1 MRTVDVVRL
10 VVLCVSYVATA
21 QFGLSL
27 DAVHSVATAVWP
39 PTGIALM
46 ALVLGGCR
54 LWPGIACGAFLANL
68 WAGVPVPVACG
79 IALGNTLEALVGALL
94 LQRLVGFSPALDR
107 LRDVL
112 GLVVLAAVLST
123 LVSATVGVTSSWLGD
138 LIPAATFGKAWLTW
152 WLGDAMGALVVA
164 PLLFV
169 WSGRGHFSR
178 PHLWVVEAVVVGV
191 AVGALSLLVFGGV
204 APNLIDFPYILFPA
218 LIWAAVRL
226 GPPGAISAT
235 GLVSAIAIWGT
246 IQGFGPFAGQSLHDR
261 LLALQAFL
269 SIVAMT
275 TLVLAAVVAERRKAD
290 AVAQEQRERL
300 AVTLFSIGDAVMAT
314 DTQGQVTFMN
324 PVAATVT
331 GWPEA
336 EVLGKNITEVFQIIN
351 EYSRQVVENPI
362 TKVLREGTVVGLAN
376 HTLLIARDGVERPI
390 DDSGAPIRGPRG
402 TLLGV
407 VLVFRDVTE
416 RRRAEETR
424 ARLAAIVDSSED
436 AIIGKTLDG
445 IITSWNQGAERMYG
459 YTTDQVIG
467 QPIALLAPP
476 DRPDEIPGVLARLA
490 RGEAIE
496 RYETLRVRCDG
507 QVFPVSLTISPIR
520 DLQGTIIGAAT
531 IGRDITVQK
540 QAEAEAERR
549 RRETEMLADLA
560 QSLSASLDLA
570 TVLQRVVA
578 GAQELCASER
588 AILMLREP
596 DSDVLV
602 GRYEVGAPHMAYAGL
617 RIEPGKGLGGQVLR
631 TARPWRTDNYATDP
645 RFSKEYLAGARAEG
659 NIAVLAVPILNG
671 TRVDG
676 VFYVSNPSSQP
687 FTDRDEELLVRLA
700 SHATIAIQN
709 AQLYWQAQEELA
721 QRRQAEAQLTASL
734 REKEVL
740 LKEVHHRVKNNMQIV
755 SSLLELQSDAIDDT
769 VLLAPFR
776 DSQDRIR
783 SMALI
788 HETLYQSQ
796 DLARV
801 DLARYIH
808 TLSAQLVRSYTVDP
822 QRITIR
828 IQVEPVILDIDQA
841 IPCGLIL
848 NELLSNA
855 FKYAFPQGRTGE
867 VHVELHA
874 DTAQQAALV
883 VRDNGIGFPD
893 TIDFRHTESLGLQLV
908 AMLTEQLQGTIALQR
923 AGGTIFTLTF
933 PVSHVET

>member
-1 MRTVDVVRL
+1 MRTPDVVRM
-10 VVLCVSYVATA
+10 VGLCICYVATA
-21 QFGLSL
+21 KFGLSF

-39 PTGIALM
+39 PTGIALV
-46 ALVLGGCR
+46 ALVLGGCH
-54 LWPGIACGAFLANL
+54 LWPGITCGAFLVNL
-68 WAGVPVPVACG
+68 WAGAPVPVACG
-79 IALGNTLEALVGALL
+79 IALGNTLEALVGTLL
-94 LQRLVGFSPALDR
+94 LQRVVGFSPALGR

-123 LVSATVGVTSSWLGD
+123 LVSATVGVISGWLGG
-138 LIPAATFGKAWLTW
+138 LIPAATFGKAWRTW
-152 WLGDAMGALVVA
+152 WLGDAMGDLVVA

-169 WSGRGHFSR
+169 WSGCGCFFR
-178 PHLWVVEAVVVGV
+178 PRLWIAEAVAVCMV
-191 AVGALSLLVFGGV
+191 AGALSLLVFGGM
-204 APNLIDFPYILFPA
+204 APNLIDSPYILFPA

-226 GPPGAISAT
+226 GPQGAITALS
-235 GLVSAIAIWGT
+235 LISAIAVWGT
-246 IQGFGPFAGQSLHDR
+246 VRGFDPFAGHSLHEN

-269 SIVAMT
+269 SIVAVT
-275 TLVLAAVVAERRKAD
+275 TLVLAAVVAERQQAD

-300 AVTLFSIGDAVMAT
+300 AVTLRSIGDAVIAT
-314 DTQGQVTFMN
+314 DTQGRVTFMN
-324 PVAATVT
+324 PVAAVVT

-336 EVLGKNITEVFQIIN
+336 EALGQDITAVFHIIN
-351 EYSRQVVENPI
+351 EYTRQAVENPI
-362 TKVLREGTVVGLAN
+362 VKVLREGAVVGLAN

-402 TLLGV
+402 SLLGV

-416 RRRAEETR
+416 RRRAEENW

-445 IITSWNQGAERMYG
+445 TITSWNQGAERMYG
-459 YTTDQVIG
+459 YTADQVIG

-476 DRPDEIPGVLARLA
+476 DRPDEVPDLLARCV
-490 RGEAIE
+490 RGEAIA
-496 RYETLRVRCDG
+496 RYETLRSRRDG

-520 DLQGTIIGAAT
+520 DLRGAIIGAST
-531 IGRDITVQK
+531 IARDITAQK
-540 QAEAEAERR
+540 QTAAEEERR

-560 QSLSASLDLA
+560 QSLSASLDLN
-570 TVLQRVVA
+570 TVLRRMVA

-588 AILMLREP
+588 ALLMLRAP
-596 DSDVLV
+596 DSGVLTA
-602 GRYEVGAPHMAYAGL
+602 RYAVGASTMAYAGL
-617 RIEPGKGLGGQVLR
+617 RIEPAKGLGGQVMR
-631 TARPWRTDNYATDP
+631 TARPWRTDHYAADP
-645 RFSKEYLAGARAEG
+645 RFSKEYVAGAWAGG
-659 NIAVLAVPILNG
+659 NISVLAVPILTG
-671 TRVDG
+671 THVDG
-676 VFYVSNPSSQP
+676 VFYVSNPPFHP
-687 FTDRDEELLVRLA
+687 FTDRDEDLLVRLA
-700 SHATIAIQN
+700 SHAAIAIQN
-709 AQLYWQAQEELA
+709 AQLYRQAQEELA

-755 SSLLELQSDAIDDT
+755 SSLLELQSDTLDDAA
-769 VLLAPFR
+769 LLTQFR

-796 DLARV
+796 DLARL

-808 TLSAQLVRSYTVDP
+808 TLSAQLVQSYNVDP
-822 QRITIR
+822 QRITVHL
-828 IQVEPVILDIDQA
+828 QVESVILDIDQA

-855 FKYAFPQGRTGE
+855 FKYAFPPNRPGT

-874 DTAQQAALV
+874 DTAQQVRLV

-893 TIDFRHTESLGLQLV
+893 AIDVHHTESLGLQLV
-908 AMLTEQLQGTIALQR
+908 AMLTEQLQGTIALER
-923 AGGTIFTLTF
+923 VDGTAFTLTF
-933 PVSHVET
+933 PLHHGEA